1 MKFTNKTSNLLALL
15 IVIIILGINLDV
27 KGQVS
32 STNICTVKA
41 RTVKPNNSNKVTLVF
56 KVKGMKSEIE
66 AQFIDDFLKTK
77 SFVITSSTDF
87 KTGLC
92 KVETGMAENDKLII
106 EAIRYNGKKIQSKIT
121 AELVER
127 SNK

>member
-15 IVIIILGINLDV
+15 IVIIILGISLDV
-27 KGQVS
+27 KGQVT
-32 STNICTVKA
+32 STNISTVKA
-41 RTVKPNNSNKVTLVF
+41 RTVKPNNSNKVNLVF
-56 KVKGMKSEIE
+56 KVKGMKSEND
-66 AQFIDDFLKTK
+66 AQLIDDFLKTK
-77 SFVITSSTDF
+77 SFVIASSTDF

-121 AELVER
+121 AELAER